1 MSCVILGINI
11 FVLFLEQQSTIIING
26 YLIQG
31 NT

>member
-11 FVLFLEQQSTIIING
+11 IVLFLEQSTIIING
-26 YLIQG
+26 YLIQA